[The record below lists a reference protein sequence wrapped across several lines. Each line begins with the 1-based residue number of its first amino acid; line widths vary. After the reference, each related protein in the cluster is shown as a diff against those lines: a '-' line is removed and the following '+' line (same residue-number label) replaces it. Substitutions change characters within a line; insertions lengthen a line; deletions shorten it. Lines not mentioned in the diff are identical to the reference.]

1 MSKPSANLEPK
12 MTQPQGEPSDAFSDP
27 LGRSRR
33 EVELRKLI
41 PNMMTGGAFCC
52 GLASIYFALKFNPV
66 ASAGLPFSPIP
77 GWSPEKHLSTAIG
90 LLGLSF
96 LLDGFDGRMAR
107 LLKVT
112 SRFGEKFDSIAD
124 FVSFG
129 VAPAFILFKWK
140 LYEGDELG
148 YGVAV
153 IYAMCAAI
161 RLARFTVQAKRKKLG
176 APVSKFFTGLPAPA
190 AAFVVLIPVM
200 LSLSHIVQSR
210 FPLDT
215 GPDKGT
221 DEHQWVLWVVIG
233 YTLLVAGLMVSTI
246 PMASVKHIKISRKLL
261 PMLMIGVGL
270 VAVCMIKDTWL
281 TLSVAAAVYLLTLPL
296 SVVRARKQPA
306 A

>member
-1 MSKPSANLEPK
+1 MTIPSSSLEPK
-12 MTQPQGEPSDAFSDP
+12 PTESPERSSHGGREPDP

-52 GLASIYFALKFNPV
+52 GLASIYFALKYVPADAA
-66 ASAGLPFSPIP
+66 ASGMVPFRPIP
-77 GWSPEKHLSTAIG
+77 GWSPEKHLATAIALIG
-90 LLGLSF
+90 MSF

-107 LLKVT
+107 MLKVT

-129 VAPAFILFKWK
+129 VAPAFILFKWR
-140 LYEGDELG
+140 LFEGDELG

-153 IYAMCAAI
+153 IYSLCAAI
-161 RLARFTVQAKRKKLG
+161 RLARFTVQAKKKKLG

-200 LSLSHIVQSR
+200 LSLSAVVAK
-210 FPLDT
+210 T
-215 GPDKGT
+215 GIDWSQ
-221 DEHQWVLWVVIG
+221 DWVLWTAVG
-233 YTLLVAGLMVSTI
+233 YTLLIAGMMVSTI
-246 PMASVKHIKISRKLL
+246 PMASVKHVKINRKLL
-261 PMLMIGVGL
+261 PGLMVAVGL

-281 TLSVAAAVYLLTLPL
+281 TLSVLAAIYLLSLPL
-296 SVVRARKQPA
+296 SVYRAKTQPA
-306 A
+306 

>member
-1 MSKPSANLEPK
+1 MEPRS
-12 MTQPQGEPSDAFSDP
+12 PAREPDP

-52 GLASIYFALKFNPV
+52 GLASIYFSLKYNPSAAPSATATGV
-66 ASAGLPFSPIP
+66 AAWPAERIIA
-77 GWSPEKHLSTAIG
+77 TAIALIG
-90 LLGLSF
+90 MSF

-140 LYEGDELG
+140 LAEGDELG

-153 IYAMCAAI
+153 MYTLCAAI
-161 RLARFTVQAKRKKLG
+161 RLARFTAQAKKKTLG

-200 LSLSHIVQSR
+200 LFLSETVRQQLA
-210 FPLDT
+210 LDWT
-215 GPDKGT
+215 K
-221 DEHQWVLWVVIG
+221 QWVLWSAVA
-233 YTLLVAGLMVSTI
+233 YTLLVAGLMVSVI
-246 PMASVKHIKISRKLL
+246 PMASVKHVKISRKLL
-261 PMLMIGVGL
+261 PALMITVGL
-270 VAVCMIKDTWL
+270 IAVCMIKDSWL
-281 TLSVAAAVYLLTLPL
+281 TLSVLAALYLFSLPL
-296 SVVRARKQPA
+296 SVYRAKRQPA

>member
-1 MSKPSANLEPK
+1 METADRSSSRPP
-12 MTQPQGEPSDAFSDP
+12 DP

-52 GLASIYFALKFNPV
+52 GLASIYFALKYVPTE
-66 ASAGLPFSPIP
+66 AAAGGAVPFRPIP
-77 GWSPEKHLSTAIG
+77 GWTPEKHLATAIALIG
-90 LLGLSF
+90 MSF

-107 LLKVT
+107 MLKVT

-129 VAPAFILFKWK
+129 VAPAFILFKWR
-140 LYEGDELG
+140 LFEGDEWG

-153 IYAMCAAI
+153 LYSLCAAI
-161 RLARFTVQAKRKKLG
+161 RLARFTVQAKKKKLG

-200 LSLSHIVQSR
+200 LSLSQIVANRAKMDWTQ
-210 FPLDT
+210 
-215 GPDKGT
+215 
-221 DEHQWVLWVVIG
+221 EWVLWTVIG
-233 YTLLVAGLMVSTI
+233 YTLLIAGLMVSTI
-246 PMASVKHIKISRKLL
+246 PMASVKHVKINRKLL
-261 PMLMIGVGL
+261 PGLMIAVGL

-281 TLSVAAAVYLLTLPL
+281 TLSVLAAIYLLSLPL
-296 SVVRARKQPA
+296 SVYRAKTQPA
-306 A
+306 PVV

>member
-1 MSKPSANLEPK
+1 MPVPASNLESKPSSSD
-12 MTQPQGEPSDAFSDP
+12 PSPAPVPGREADP

-52 GLASIYFALKFNPV
+52 GLASIYFALKYVPADAV
-66 ASAGLPFSPIP
+66 ASGAVPFRPIP
-77 GWSPEKHLSTAIG
+77 GWTPEKHLATAIALIG
-90 LLGLSF
+90 MSF

-107 LLKVT
+107 MLKVT

-129 VAPAFILFKWK
+129 VAPAFILFKWR
-140 LYEGDELG
+140 LFDGDELG

-153 IYAMCAAI
+153 IYSLCAAI
-161 RLARFTVQAKRKKLG
+161 RLARFTVQAKKKKLG

-200 LSLSHIVQSR
+200 LYLSHIVSTRTSMDWSQS
-210 FPLDT
+210 
-215 GPDKGT
+215 
-221 DEHQWVLWVVIG
+221 WVLWTVVG
-233 YTLLVAGLMVSTI
+233 YTLLIAALMVSTI
-246 PMASVKHIKISRKLL
+246 PMASVKHVKINRKLL
-261 PMLMIGVGL
+261 PGLMVAVGL

-281 TLSVAAAVYLLTLPL
+281 TLSVLAALYLLSLPL
-296 SVVRARKQPA
+296 SVYRAKTQPA
-306 A
+306 V

>member
-1 MSKPSANLEPK
+1 MEPGGK
-12 MTQPQGEPSDAFSDP
+12 VPFQDP
-27 LGRSRR
+27 HGRSRR

-52 GLASIYFALKFNPV
+52 GLFSIYFALKYNP
-66 ASAGLPFSPIP
+66 SPSSGLPFSPVP
-77 GWSPEKHLSTAIG
+77 GWTPERHLATAIG
-90 LLGLSF
+90 LIGMSF

-107 LLKVT
+107 MLKVT

-140 LYEGDELG
+140 LFQGDELG
-148 YGVAV
+148 YGVAI

-161 RLARFTVQAKRKKLG
+161 RLARFTVQARKKKLG

-200 LSLSHIVQSR
+200 LSLSHLVARWNAVDWAQ
-210 FPLDT
+210 D
-215 GPDKGT
+215 
-221 DEHQWVLWVVIG
+221 WVLWTVVG

-246 PMASVKHIKISRKLL
+246 PMASVKHVKISRKLL
-261 PMLMIGVGL
+261 PVLMVGVGFI
-270 VAVCMIKDTWL
+270 AVCMFKDSWL
-281 TLSVAAAVYLLTLPL
+281 TLSVLAAVYLLSLPL
-296 SVVRARKQPA
+296 SMMKAKAQPA

>member
-1 MSKPSANLEPK
+1 MPQPTSNLEPK
-12 MTQPQGEPSDAFSDP
+12 LTEPHRENEPFVDP

-52 GLASIYFALKFNPV
+52 GLASIYFALKYNPNPTP
-66 ASAGLPFSPIP
+66 GLPFSPIP
-77 GWSPEKHLSTAIG
+77 GWSPEKHLATAIALIG
-90 LLGLSF
+90 MSF

-107 LLKVT
+107 MLKVT

-140 LYEGDELG
+140 LFEGDEFG

-153 IYAMCAAI
+153 LFSLCAAI
-161 RLARFTVQAKRKKLG
+161 RLARFTVQAKKKKLG

-200 LSLSHIVQSR
+200 LSLSYVITTRVK
-210 FPLDT
+210 LDWSQ
-215 GPDKGT
+215 D
-221 DEHQWVLWVVIG
+221 WVLWTVVG
-233 YTLLVAGLMVSTI
+233 YTLLVAALMVSTI
-246 PMASVKHIKISRKLL
+246 PMASVKHVKINRKLL
-261 PMLMIGVGL
+261 PMLMIAVGL
-270 VAVCMIKDTWL
+270 IAVCMIKDTWL
-281 TLSVAAAVYLLTLPL
+281 TLSVLAAIYLLSLPL
-296 SVVRARKQPA
+296 SVRRAKMQPA
-306 A
+306 